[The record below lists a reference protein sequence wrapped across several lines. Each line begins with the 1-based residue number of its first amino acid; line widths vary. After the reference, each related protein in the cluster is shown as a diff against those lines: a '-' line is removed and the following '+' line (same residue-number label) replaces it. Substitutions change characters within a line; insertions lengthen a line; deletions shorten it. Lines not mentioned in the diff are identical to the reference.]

1 MNYLVDRASPLQY
14 FYKHL
19 VADNLPIKAELPLLF
34 FNKNEYSNLVV
45 TLIYNHVH
53 STLSQATLTLS
64 LCISY
69 AQYTRLMIHITIAHL
84 DEILR

>member
-19 VADNLPIKAELPLLF
+19 IADNPPIKAELPLLF
-34 FNKNEYSNLVV
+34 FNKKEYSNLVV
-45 TLIYNHVH
+45 TFINHVH

-64 LCISY
+64 LCISF

-84 DEILR
+84 DKILR